1 MLLPGAGL
9 LEHESNTAVAGG
21 INVMLSAETTA
32 SICQLQALSPVGRCR
47 TFDARYAWSHLRNF
61 PIQPKQHSRWHWSA
75 LKRTFWHCMLR
86 MLNMTFKQ

>member
-1 MLLPGAGL
+1 MVILAAGL

-47 TFDARYAWSHLRNF
+47 TFDARYG
-61 PIQPKQHSRWHWSA
+61 
-75 LKRTFWHCMLR
+75 HCWYQR
-86 MLNMTFKQ
+86 K